1 MLGPGQLFL
10 IRTMAAAMLAAMLA
24 SLTSPDVHFS
34 GNRRGHA
41 LALLVL
47 LASLLVVGIYWRTA
61 RNRELA
67 VAEANFIV
75 DCKESV
81 GLLVQQLSAYE
92 LVARGGVSLFATV
105 ERPSRRQWQDYVDG
119 LDIGHRF
126 PAIAGLGFAV
136 YASPGQLA
144 ELQRQIHDN
153 GEGLYS
159 VRPEGPRG
167 HYGPILYLEPKTQ
180 ANLDAIGYDMYT
192 EPVRHAAMEAALDSG
207 GEHLSGGV
215 HLVQDASSA
224 EHGRPIAA
232 LLLFQPVY
240 HLGGRDGSLS
250 LRHESMRGW
259 VYIPFHVE
267 QFVVVALS
275 ATLQHPRLRIIDVTD
290 AQANTLYVSP
300 STDAREPAFVHS
312 EPMERYGRRWRLDFI
327 SDPLEAIDER
337 TAGLLTTLAIGV
349 FASML
354 LFGIT
359 LTLVRTQG
367 RAEYLAA
374 RMSDSYRRS
383 ELRFRGAMEHSAIGM
398 ALLDHEGSIV
408 EANPALVAILG
419 NTADL
424 RGTSFDDR
432 FVEESL
438 DHSHDRERD
447 LAIGVTRMTRTLL
460 RADGV
465 RLVHLTSAPLPGDDD
480 VHGIAR
486 LVQVEDVTD
495 RVRAEAQV
503 LALNR
508 TLEARV
514 AMRTRE
520 LTLVNQELETFAYSV
535 SHDLR
540 APLRSIDG
548 FSKLLADRYSD
559 AIDQTGHDY
568 LARVRSAAR
577 RMGELIEALLSMS
590 SVGRGGMTPVTLD
603 LGPIAEEVIGDL
615 RDQDPDREVT
625 IIIQGGLH
633 AVADQGLVRSL
644 LQNLL
649 GNAWKFTRDTV
660 AAKIEIGRNADNEF
674 FVRDNGAGFA
684 QEYAGK
690 LFRPFQRLHHAAQ
703 FNGHG
708 IGLASVKRI
717 VERHGGMI
725 RAEGKPGQ
733 GATFYFTLPEV
744 ETDSGS

>member
-1 MLGPGQLFL
+1 MRGSGWLSL
-10 IRTMAAAMLAAMLA
+10 IRTMPAAMLAAMLA
-24 SLTSPDVHFS
+24 SPSSPDVHFP
-34 GNRRGHA
+34 GNRRGYA

-67 VAEANFIV
+67 VAEANFVV

-81 GLLVQQLSAYE
+81 GLLVQQLGAYE

-153 GEGLYS
+153 GEGLYG
-159 VRPEGPRG
+159 VRPEGLRE

-180 ANLDAIGYDMYT
+180 VNLDAIGYDMYT

-207 GEHLSGGV
+207 SEHLSGGV
-215 HLVQDASSA
+215 HLVQDASSVA
-224 EHGRPIAA
+224 HGDPITGM
-232 LLLFQPVY
+232 LLFQPVY
-240 HLGGRDGSLS
+240 RLGGRDGSVS

-259 VYIPFHVE
+259 VYIPFRVR
-267 QFVVVALS
+267 QFVDLALS
-275 ATLQHPRLRIIDVTD
+275 TTPQHPRFRIIDVTD
-290 AQANTLYVSP
+290 AQPNPLYLST
-300 STDAREPAFVHS
+300 STDARKPAFVHS
-312 EPMERYGRRWRLDFI
+312 ELLERYGRRWRVDFI
-327 SDPLEAIDER
+327 SDPLEVIDER
-337 TAGLLTTLAIGV
+337 TAGLLPTLAIGV
-349 FASML
+349 FASLL
-354 LFGIT
+354 LFAIT
-359 LTLVRTQG
+359 LTLVRTKG

-374 RMSDSYRRS
+374 CMSDSYRRS

-398 ALLDHEGSIV
+398 ALLDHEGNIV
-408 EANPALVAILG
+408 EGNPALAAILG
-419 NTADL
+419 TTADL
-424 RGTSFDDR
+424 RGTSFDAR
-432 FVEESL
+432 FVEEPV
-438 DHSHDRERD
+438 DHGHDRERD

-460 RADGV
+460 RTDGV
-465 RLVHLTSAPLPGDDD
+465 RRVHLTSAPLPSDDD
-480 VHGIAR
+480 VHGVTR

-495 RVRAEAQV
+495 RIHAEEQV

-548 FSKLLADRYSD
+548 FSKLLAERYTD
-559 AIDQTGHDY
+559 AIDQAGHDY
-568 LARVRSAAR
+568 LARVRSAAG

-590 SVGRGGMTPVTLD
+590 RVGRGGMTPVALD
-603 LGPIAEEVIGDL
+603 LGRIAEEVIGDL
-615 RDQDPDREVT
+615 RVQDPVREVT
-625 IIIQGGLH
+625 ITIQDGLH

-660 AAKIEIGRNADNEF
+660 AARIELGRTTADEF
-674 FVRDNGAGFA
+674 FVRDNGAGFE
-684 QEYAGK
+684 QDYAGK
-690 LFRPFQRLHHAAQ
+690 LFRPFQRLHHADQ
-703 FNGHG
+703 FSGHG

-717 VERHGGMI
+717 VERHGGTI

-733 GATFYFTLPEV
+733 GATFYFTLPGIES
-744 ETDSGS
+744 DSGD

>member
-1 MLGPGQLFL
+1 
-10 IRTMAAAMLAAMLA
+10 
-24 SLTSPDVHFS
+24 
-34 GNRRGHA
+34 
-41 LALLVL
+41 
-47 LASLLVVGIYWRTA
+47 
-61 RNRELA
+61 
-67 VAEANFIV
+67 
-75 DCKESV
+75 
-81 GLLVQQLSAYE
+81 SADQ
-92 LVARGGVSLFATV
+92 G
-105 ERPSRRQWQDYVDG
+105 RPV
-119 LDIGHRF
+119 
-126 PAIAGLGFAV
+126 
-136 YASPGQLA
+136 
-144 ELQRQIHDN
+144 
-153 GEGLYS
+153 
-159 VRPEGPRG
+159 
-167 HYGPILYLEPKTQ
+167 
-180 ANLDAIGYDMYT
+180 
-192 EPVRHAAMEAALDSG
+192 AALM
-207 GEHLSGGV
+207 
-215 HLVQDASSA
+215 
-224 EHGRPIAA
+224 
-232 LLLFQPVY
+232 LFQPVY

-259 VYIPFHVE
+259 VYIPFRVR
-267 QFVVVALS
+267 QFVDVALG
-275 ATLQHPRLRIIDVTD
+275 TTPQHPRFRIFDVTD
-290 AQANTLYVSP
+290 AQVETLYVSP
-300 STDAREPAFVHS
+300 TTEAREPAFVHS
-312 EPMERYGRRWRLDFI
+312 ERLERYGRRWRLDFI
-327 SDPLEAIDER
+327 SDPLEVIDGR

-349 FASML
+349 FASLM

-398 ALLDHEGSIV
+398 ALLDHEGNLV

-419 NTADL
+419 NAADL
-424 RGTSFDDR
+424 EGTSFDDR
-432 FVEESL
+432 FVEEPV

-465 RLVHLTSAPLPGDDD
+465 RQVHLTSAPLPGDDD
-480 VHGIAR
+480 IHGIAR

-495 RVRAEAQV
+495 RMRAEEQV

-548 FSKLLADRYSD
+548 FSKLLAERYTD
-559 AIDQTGHDY
+559 AIDQAGHDY
-568 LARVRSAAR
+568 LARVRNAAG

-590 SVGRGGMTPVTLD
+590 RVGRGGMTPVALD
-603 LGPIAEEVIGDL
+603 LARIAKEVIGDL
-615 RDQDPDREVT
+615 RVQDPEREVT
-625 IIIQGGLH
+625 IIIQDGLR

-660 AAKIEIGRNADNEF
+660 AARIEIGSTASNEF
-674 FVRDNGAGFA
+674 FVRDNGAGFE

-690 LFRPFQRLHHAAQ
+690 LFRPFQRLHHADQ
-703 FNGHG
+703 FSGHG

-725 RAEGKPGQ
+725 RAEGRPGQ
-733 GATFYFTLPEV
+733 GATFYFTLPEI
-744 ETDSGS
+744 EPDPGS